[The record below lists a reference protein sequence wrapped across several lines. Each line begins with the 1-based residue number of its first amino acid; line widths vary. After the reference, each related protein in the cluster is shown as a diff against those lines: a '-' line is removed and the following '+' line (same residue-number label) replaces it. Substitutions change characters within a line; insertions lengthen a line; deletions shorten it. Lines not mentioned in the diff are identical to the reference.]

1 MRLFRRAVPAVVR
14 PAVEVPPARVR
25 PFRPSPGTED
35 EAAARIARFTAAEQ
49 EVWEWGQ
56 VTATFS
62 LGCVRGGPLTEVDS
76 YLLTYQ
82 INREIEDIEGCE
94 DAQG

>member
-14 PAVEVPPARVR
+14 PAIVVPPPRIS
-25 PFRPSPGTED
+25 PFCPSPGTED

-56 VTATFS
+56 VTPTFP
-62 LGCVRGGPLTEVDS
+62 LACVRGGPLTEVDN
-76 YLLTYQ
+76 YLLRYQ
-82 INREIEDIEGCE
+82 INREIEDIEGRD